1 MSTNLTLTLDQELLL
16 EARKLALERGTSVN
30 QLVRSYLA
38 SLVAEEGRR
47 HRARTQLKAAF
58 SKGVGK
64 VGKRRWKREDLYER
78 R

>member
-38 SLVAEEGRR
+38 SLVAEEGRPSGP
-47 HRARTQLKAAF
+47 RAVEGGLF
-58 SKGVGK
+58 EG
-64 VGKRRWKREDLYER
+64 RRQGRLAQVEAR
-78 R
+78 GAP